1 MRLTGRRGGGILMAA
16 MLVMGNDNPLVDVR
30 AVIPDVVLDI
40 RYATPDNFLKQ
51 AVYPFPAAYLRKTTA
66 SRLARAADVLRSQGF
81 RLKIFD
87 GYRPL
92 SAQKKMWEILPD
104 RRYVAD
110 PKKGS
115 YHNRGGAV
123 DLTLARMDGGA
134 VEMPSDYDDFS
145 PKARHG
151 NPSASPAAK
160 KNLKTLRDAMEA
172 AGFKALEE
180 EWWHYHDPGARSY
193 PILDAGFEMKPS

>member
-1 MRLTGRRGGGILMAA
+1 MAA
-16 MLVMGNDNPLVDVR
+16 MLLTNDNPLVDVR
-30 AVIPDVVLDI
+30 TVVPDVVLDI
-40 RYATPDNFLKQ
+40 RYATADNFLKK
-51 AVYPFPAAYLRKTTA
+51 AIYPFPAAYLRKTTA
-66 SRLARAADVLRSQGF
+66 QKLARAAKSLRAKGF

-104 RRYVAD
+104 TRYVAD

-123 DLTLARMDGGA
+123 DLTLAHLDGSS

-145 PKARHG
+145 PRARHG
-151 NPSASPAAK
+151 DPGASPQAK
-160 KNLKTLRDAMEA
+160 KNLKILRDAMEA
-172 AGFKALEE
+172 AGFKSLKE
-180 EWWHYHDPGARSY
+180 EWWHYHDPEARSY
-193 PILDAGFEMKPS
+193 PVLDVGFESVPAF